1 MEFDAPISKRKTD
14 HISINL
20 TQDVMS
26 GLSAGFENYHFRHEA
41 LPEIS
46 LHQVDTS
53 TLFLG
58 KILSAP
64 ILISSMTGGVA
75 HAHQLNEV
83 LARAAEELH
92 LAMGLGSQRA
102 ALMHPDTQ
110 DSFKIRRWAP
120 TALLFANLG
129 AVQLN
134 YNFGIAECQA
144 AVEMIEADALIL
156 HFNSLME
163 AIQPEGDTDFS
174 NLLPKIEQ
182 ICSKIGV
189 PVIAKE
195 VGWGIDAST
204 AKKLVEV
211 GVSIIDVAGAG
222 GTSWSEVEAYR
233 LSGVQKSVAHS
244 FKDWGIPTTLCLEE
258 LSAADLKIPIIASG
272 GLENGIDLA
281 KSLALGACLGGYAR
295 KLLAP
300 ANDSYEVLVDTLES
314 IRSELKL
321 SMFACGIQQI
331 EQFKSSLLI

>member
-1 MEFDAPISKRKTD
+1 MEFDAPISKRKAD
-14 HISINL
+14 HIAINL
-20 TQDVMS
+20 NQDVLS

-41 LPEIS
+41 VPELS
-46 LHQVDTS
+46 LNQVDTS

-58 KILSAP
+58 KTLSAP

-75 HAHQLNEV
+75 HAQGLNEV

-102 ALMHPDTQ
+102 ALVHPENQ

-129 AVQLN
+129 AVQFN
-134 YNFGIAECQA
+134 YGFGLAECQA
-144 AVEMIEADALIL
+144 AVDMIDADALIL

-163 AIQPEGDTDFS
+163 AVQPEGDTDFS

-182 ICSKIGV
+182 ICSKLGV

-204 AKKLVEV
+204 AKKLIDA
-211 GVSIIDVAGAG
+211 GISIIDVAGAG

-233 LSGVQKSVAHS
+233 LTGAPQAIARS
-244 FKDWGIPTTLCLEE
+244 FKHWGIPTTLCLED
-258 LSAADLKIPIIASG
+258 LSAADLNVPIIASG

-281 KSLALGACLGGYAR
+281 KSLALGASLGGFAR
-295 KLLAP
+295 KLLGP
-300 ANDSYEVLVDTLES
+300 ANESYEEVIDTLTG
-314 IRSELKL
+314 IKSELQL
-321 SMFACGIQQI
+321 CMFACGIQKLD
-331 EQFKSSLLI
+331 QFGPTLLM